1 MPSINSLLDIFQTV
15 NTTRKNLVESLYV
28 DEACYNEE
36 IDDKLDKEKFE
47 SVYPYSYLEGDEND
61 KSIIIFKDL
70 IKDTEL
76 YSKLYGDEEFDYK
89 LDANTAIE
97 IDANNSSNINITV
110 PELREYE
117 DTKLTKDFKLID
129 FIYSATAKAKGIANI
144 PDKQSLTNINGIAKV
159 VQMIQDELGMKI
171 QINSC
176 YRGPVLNSTIG
187 GAKKSD
193 HVFGAAADIKVIPF
207 SLENNM
213 KLWNCVNKLADEG
226 KIKFRQLIFEYGDT
240 SKGPEWVHISI
251 NHANNPQKENQRV
264 YVS

>member
-1 MPSINSLLDIFQTV
+1 MSSINSLLDIFQTV

-47 SVYPYSYLEGDEND
+47 AVYPYSYLEGDENN

-76 YSKLYGDEEFDYK
+76 YSELYGDEEFDYK
-89 LDANTAIE
+89 LDANNAIG
-97 IDANNSSNINITV
+97 INADNSSNINITV

-144 PDKQSLTNINGIAKV
+144 PDNQSLSNINGIAKV

-171 QINSC
+171 HINSC

-226 KIKFRQLIFEYGDT
+226 KIKFRQLIFEYGDKN
-240 SKGPEWVHISI
+240 KGPEWVHISI
-251 NHANNPQKENQRV
+251 NHLNNPQKENQRV

>member
-1 MPSINSLLDIFQTV
+1 MSSINSLLDIFKTV

-47 SVYPYSYLEGDEND
+47 GVYPYSYLEGDENN

-76 YSKLYGDEEFDYK
+76 YSELYGDEEFDYK
-89 LDANTAIE
+89 LDANNAIG
-97 IDANNSSNINITV
+97 INADNSSNINITV

-144 PDKQSLTNINGIAKV
+144 PDNQSLSNINGIAKV

-171 QINSC
+171 HINSC

-226 KIKFRQLIFEYGDT
+226 KIKFRQLIFEYGDKN
-240 SKGPEWVHISI
+240 KGPEWVHISI
-251 NHANNPQKENQRV
+251 NHLNNPQRENQRV

>member
-1 MPSINSLLDIFQTV
+1 MSSINSLLDIFKTV

-36 IDDKLDKEKFE
+36 IDDKLDKENFE
-47 SVYPYSYLEGDEND
+47 GVYPYSYLEGDENN

-76 YSKLYGDEEFDYK
+76 YSELYGDEEFDYK
-89 LDANTAIE
+89 LDANNAIG
-97 IDANNSSNINITV
+97 INADNSSNINITV

-144 PDKQSLTNINGIAKV
+144 PDNQSLSNINGIAKV

-171 QINSC
+171 HINSC
-176 YRGPVLNSTIG
+176 YRCPVLNSTIG

-226 KIKFRQLIFEYGDT
+226 KIKFRQLIFEYGDKN
-240 SKGPEWVHISI
+240 KGPEWVHISI
-251 NHANNPQKENQRV
+251 NHLNNPQRENQRV

>member
-1 MPSINSLLDIFQTV
+1 MSSINSLLDIFKTV

-36 IDDKLDKEKFE
+36 IDDNLDKEKFE
-47 SVYPYSYLEGDEND
+47 GVYPYSYLEGDENN

-70 IKDTEL
+70 IKDTNL
-76 YSKLYGDEEFDYK
+76 YKELYGDEEFDYK
-89 LDANTAIE
+89 LDANIGIG
-97 IDANNSSNINITV
+97 IDVDNSSNINITV

-144 PDKQSLTNINGIAKV
+144 PDNQSLSNINGIAKV

-171 QINSC
+171 HINSC

-226 KIKFRQLIFEYGDT
+226 KIKFRQLIFEYGDKN
-240 SKGPEWVHISI
+240 KGPEWVHISI
-251 NHANNPQKENQRV
+251 NHLNNPQRENQRV

>member
-1 MPSINSLLDIFQTV
+1 MSSINSLLDIFKTV

-47 SVYPYSYLEGDEND
+47 GVYPYSYLEGDENN

-76 YSKLYGDEEFDYK
+76 YSELYGDEEFDYK
-89 LDANTAIE
+89 LDANTGIG
-97 IDANNSSNINITV
+97 IDVDNSSNINITV

-144 PDKQSLTNINGIAKV
+144 PDNQSLSNINGIAKV

-171 QINSC
+171 HINSC

-226 KIKFRQLIFEYGDT
+226 KIKFRQLIFEYGDKN
-240 SKGPEWVHISI
+240 KGPEWVHISI
-251 NHANNPQKENQRV
+251 NHLNNPQRENQRV

>member
-1 MPSINSLLDIFQTV
+1 MSSINSLLDIFQTV

-47 SVYPYSYLEGDEND
+47 CVYPYSYLEGDEND

-97 IDANNSSNINITV
+97 VDDNNSSNINITV

-117 DTKLTKDFKLID
+117 DTKLTKDFKLVD
-129 FIYSATAKAKGIANI
+129 FIYSATAKAKGITNI
-144 PDKQSLTNINGIAKV
+144 PDKQSLSNINGIAKV

-171 QINSC
+171 HINSC
-176 YRGPVLNSTIG
+176 YRGPVLNNTIG
-187 GAKKSD
+187 GANKSD
-193 HVFGAAADIKVIPF
+193 HVFGAAADIRVIPF

-213 KLWNCVNKLADEG
+213 KLWTCVNKLADEG
-226 KIKFRQLIFEYGDT
+226 KIKFRQLIFEYGDKN
-240 SKGPEWVHISI
+240 KGPQWVHISI
-251 NHANNPQKENQRV
+251 NHPNNPQKENQRV

>member
-1 MPSINSLLDIFQTV
+1 MSSINSLLDIFQTV

-28 DEACYNEE
+28 DETCYNEE

-47 SVYPYSYLEGDEND
+47 AVYPYSYLEGDEND

-97 IDANNSSNINITV
+97 IDDNNSSNINITV
-110 PELREYE
+110 PELGEYE

-144 PDKQSLTNINGIAKV
+144 PDNQSLSNINGIAKV
-159 VQMIQDELGMKI
+159 VQTIQDELGMKI
-171 QINSC
+171 HINSC

-226 KIKFRQLIFEYGDT
+226 KIKFRQLIFEYGDKN
-240 SKGPEWVHISI
+240 KGPEWVHISI
-251 NHANNPQKENQRV
+251 NHSNNPQKENQRV

>member
-1 MPSINSLLDIFQTV
+1 MSSLNSLLDIFQTV

-28 DEACYNEE
+28 DETCYNEE

-47 SVYPYSYLEGDEND
+47 AVYPYSYLEGDEND

-70 IKDTEL
+70 IKDTNL
-76 YSKLYGDEEFDYK
+76 YKELYGDKEFDYK
-89 LDANTAIE
+89 LDANTAIK
-97 IDANNSSNINITV
+97 IDDNNSSNINITV

-144 PDKQSLTNINGIAKV
+144 PDKQSLNNINGIAKV

-171 QINSC
+171 HINSC

-226 KIKFRQLIFEYGDT
+226 KITFRQLIFEYGDKN
-240 SKGPEWVHISI
+240 KGPEWVHISI

>member
-1 MPSINSLLDIFQTV
+1 MSTINSLLDIFQTV

-36 IDDKLDKEKFE
+36 IDDNLDKEKFE
-47 SVYPYSYLEGDEND
+47 GVYPYSYLEGDENN

-89 LDANTAIE
+89 LDANTAIG
-97 IDANNSSNINITV
+97 IDADNSSNINITV
-110 PELREYE
+110 PELKEYE

-129 FIYSATAKAKGIANI
+129 FIYSATAKAKGIINV
-144 PDKQSLTNINGIAKV
+144 PDNQSLSNIKGIAEV

-171 QINSC
+171 HINSC

-213 KLWNCVNKLADEG
+213 KLWNCANKLADEG
-226 KIKFRQLIFEYGDT
+226 KIKFRQLIFEYGDKN
-240 SKGPEWVHISI
+240 KGPQWVHISI
-251 NHANNPQKENQRV
+251 NHPNNPQKENQRV

>member
-1 MPSINSLLDIFQTV
+1 MSSINSLLDIFQTV

-47 SVYPYSYLEGDEND
+47 AVYPYSYLEGDENN

-76 YSKLYGDEEFDYK
+76 YSELYGDEEFDYK
-89 LDANTAIE
+89 LDANNAIG
-97 IDANNSSNINITV
+97 INADNSSNINITV

-144 PDKQSLTNINGIAKV
+144 PDNQSLSNINGIAKV

-171 QINSC
+171 HINSC
-176 YRGPVLNSTIG
+176 YRCPVLNSTIG

-226 KIKFRQLIFEYGDT
+226 KIKFRQLIFEYGDKN
-240 SKGPEWVHISI
+240 KGPEWVHISI
-251 NHANNPQKENQRV
+251 NHLNNPQRENQRV

>member
-1 MPSINSLLDIFQTV
+1 MSSINSLLDIFQTV

-47 SVYPYSYLEGDEND
+47 AVYPYSYLEGDENN

-76 YSKLYGDEEFDYK
+76 YSELYGDEEFDYK
-89 LDANTAIE
+89 LDANNAIG
-97 IDANNSSNINITV
+97 INADNSSNINITV

-144 PDKQSLTNINGIAKV
+144 PDNQSLSNINGIAKV

-171 QINSC
+171 HINSC

-226 KIKFRQLIFEYGDT
+226 KIKFRQLIFEYGDKN
-240 SKGPEWVHISI
+240 KGPEWVHISI
-251 NHANNPQKENQRV
+251 NHLNNPQRENQRV

>member
-1 MPSINSLLDIFQTV
+1 MSSINSLLDIFKTV

-47 SVYPYSYLEGDEND
+47 AVYPYSYLEGDENN

-76 YSKLYGDEEFDYK
+76 YSELYGDEEFDYK
-89 LDANTAIE
+89 LDANNAIG
-97 IDANNSSNINITV
+97 INADNSSNINITV

-144 PDKQSLTNINGIAKV
+144 PDNQSLSNINGIAKV

-171 QINSC
+171 HINSC
-176 YRGPVLNSTIG
+176 YRCPVLNSTIG

-226 KIKFRQLIFEYGDT
+226 KIKFRQLIFEYGDKN
-240 SKGPEWVHISI
+240 KGPEWVHISI
-251 NHANNPQKENQRV
+251 NHLNNPQRENQRV

>member
-47 SVYPYSYLEGDEND
+47 GVYPYSYLEGDENN

-70 IKDTEL
+70 IKDSEL

-89 LDANTAIE
+89 LDTNTAIE
-97 IDANNSSNINITV
+97 IDDDNSSNINITI

-117 DTKLTKDFKLID
+117 DTKLTKDFKLVD
-129 FIYSATAKAKGIANI
+129 FIYSATAKAKGITNI
-144 PDKQSLTNINGIAKV
+144 PDKQSLNNINGIAKV

-171 QINSC
+171 HINSC

-193 HVFGAAADIKVIPF
+193 HVFGAAADIKVIPS

-226 KIKFRQLIFEYGDT
+226 KIKFRQLIFEYGDKN
-240 SKGPEWVHISI
+240 KGPEWVHISI
-251 NHANNPQKENQRV
+251 NHPNNPQKENQRV
-264 YVS
+264 YIS

>member
-1 MPSINSLLDIFQTV
+1 MSSINSLLDIFKTV

-47 SVYPYSYLEGDEND
+47 GVYPYSYLEGDENN

-76 YSKLYGDEEFDYK
+76 YSELYGDEEFDYK
-89 LDANTAIE
+89 LDANNAIG
-97 IDANNSSNINITV
+97 INADNSSNINITV

-144 PDKQSLTNINGIAKV
+144 PDNQSLSNINGIAKV

-171 QINSC
+171 HINSC
-176 YRGPVLNSTIG
+176 YRCPVLNSTIG

-226 KIKFRQLIFEYGDT
+226 KIKFRQLIFEYGDKN
-240 SKGPEWVHISI
+240 KGPEWVHISI
-251 NHANNPQKENQRV
+251 NHLNNPQRENQRV

>member
-1 MPSINSLLDIFQTV
+1 MSSINSLLDIFQTV

-36 IDDKLDKEKFE
+36 IDDKLDKENFE
-47 SVYPYSYLEGDEND
+47 GVYPYSYLEGDENN

-76 YSKLYGDEEFDYK
+76 YSELYGDEEFDYK
-89 LDANTAIE
+89 LDANTGIG
-97 IDANNSSNINITV
+97 IDVDNSSNINITV

-144 PDKQSLTNINGIAKV
+144 PDNQSLSNINGIAKV

-171 QINSC
+171 HINSC

-226 KIKFRQLIFEYGDT
+226 KIKFRQLIFEYGDKN
-240 SKGPEWVHISI
+240 KGPEWVHISI
-251 NHANNPQKENQRV
+251 NHSNNPQKENQRV

>member
-47 SVYPYSYLEGDEND
+47 GVYPYSYLEGDENN

-70 IKDTEL
+70 IKDSEL

-89 LDANTAIE
+89 LDTNTAIE
-97 IDANNSSNINITV
+97 IDDDNSSNINITV
-110 PELREYE
+110 PELKEYE

-129 FIYSATAKAKGIANI
+129 FIYSATAKAKGITNI
-144 PDKQSLTNINGIAKV
+144 PDKQSLSNINGIAEV

-171 QINSC
+171 HINSC

-193 HVFGAAADIKVIPF
+193 HVFGAAADIKVIPS

-226 KIKFRQLIFEYGDT
+226 KIKFRQLIFEYGDKN
-240 SKGPEWVHISI
+240 KGPEWVHISI
-251 NHANNPQKENQRV
+251 NHPNNPQKENQRV
-264 YVS
+264 YIS

>member
-1 MPSINSLLDIFQTV
+1 MSSINSLLDIFKTV

-28 DEACYNEE
+28 DETCYNEE

-47 SVYPYSYLEGDEND
+47 AVYPYSYLEGDENN

-76 YSKLYGDEEFDYK
+76 YSELYGDEEFDYK
-89 LDANTAIE
+89 LDANNAIG
-97 IDANNSSNINITV
+97 INADNSSNINITV

-144 PDKQSLTNINGIAKV
+144 PDNQSLSNINGIAKV

-171 QINSC
+171 HINSC

-226 KIKFRQLIFEYGDT
+226 KIKFRQLIFEYGDKN
-240 SKGPEWVHISI
+240 KGPEWVHISI
-251 NHANNPQKENQRV
+251 NHLNNPQRENQRV
-264 YVS
+264 YVT